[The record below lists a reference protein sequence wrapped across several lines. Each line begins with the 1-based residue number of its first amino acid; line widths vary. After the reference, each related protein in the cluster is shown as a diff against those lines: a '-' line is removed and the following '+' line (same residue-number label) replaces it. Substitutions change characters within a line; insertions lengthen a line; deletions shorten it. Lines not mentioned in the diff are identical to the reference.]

1 MLLWL
6 LLPICFTAIGLVGI
20 AAVCVVA
27 VSHGSVNITESF
39 PLISYCGSYQPESC
53 IFSQI
58 CNICSLLGMLIVVIR
73 YQQIRDLDCHPKT
86 NMACLA
92 LGLTS
97 SSGISLMGNFQH
109 SAVMVLHFFG
119 MFLAFIPGLVY
130 FALQL
135 WQMYHSA
142 PCHHKHWLGPL
153 RVACCSAC
161 TVLLFNA
168 MVLFGVDHIP
178 GAVACEGLVVTLF
191 FCQFGLLAVDF
202 KQIDSLKLSLS
213 K

>member
-1 MLLWL
+1 
-6 LLPICFTAIGLVGI
+6 
-20 AAVCVVA
+20 
-27 VSHGSVNITESF
+27 
-39 PLISYCGSYQPESC
+39 
-53 IFSQI
+53 
-58 CNICSLLGMLIVVIR
+58 MLIVVIR

-135 WQMYHSA
+135 WQTYHSA
-142 PCHHKHWLGPL
+142 PCHHTHWLGPL

-161 TVLLFNA
+161 TALLFT
-168 MVLFGVDHIP
+168 GQ
-178 GAVACEGLVVTLF
+178 GLVVTLF
-191 FCQFGLLAVDF
+191 FCQFALLAVDF
-202 KQIDSLKLSLS
+202 KQIDSLELSLS